1 MPCLVN
7 VYCNVICMFY
17 VINCFFNRFTFDIC
31 GHMQTVTYQ
40 CKFASCTLKICY
52 YFLGPMTMTDVEHAA
67 HKAFQNIAEQL
78 QRIFN
83 QSMMMQTHNSTVRR
97 LDNDYHGLGILRKRN
112 TQNQC
117 IHRHRYWGPL
127 DTKTDANKY
136 TYRCQPYTHAQT
148 HTQASLT
155 SCSVL
160 APHTMFCWCT
170 STCLW
175 FYAFPLQSSMH
186 FMSRSLFFL
195 VVVRIVSLT
204 LTFGD
209 TFSFGIHL
217 TFSRTS
223 SALCSHPLLTLSFFV
238 CVCSVTLSNAS
249 QLP

>member
-67 HKAFQNIAEQL
+67 HKALQNIAEQI

-83 QSMMMQTHNSTVRR
+83 KSMMMQTHNSTVRR

-112 TQNQC
+112 TQKQC

-155 SCSVL
+155 SFSVL
-160 APHTMFCWCT
+160 APHTMFC
-170 STCLW
+170 
-175 FYAFPLQSSMH
+175 
-186 FMSRSLFFL
+186 
-195 VVVRIVSLT
+195 
-204 LTFGD
+204 
-209 TFSFGIHL
+209 
-217 TFSRTS
+217 
-223 SALCSHPLLTLSFFV
+223 
-238 CVCSVTLSNAS
+238 
-249 QLP
+249 